1 MTMQIDPV
9 GLGASSGLLDTTVY
23 GTSATTGTSVTNGTT
38 QIKKPGETSDVFG
51 LGRDD
56 FFKLFLAQL
65 KNQDPT
71 KPVDDKE
78 FIAQL
83 AQFTMIDTLKALEKT
98 SAGTQL
104 AQASSLIGKSVTGTG
119 VDGTVV
125 SGVVESLLQDADGI
139 ALIVGGKAIR
149 PESVAVVTPPE
160 PAKPGATAAVP
171 DQAGSTPSTT
181 GA

>member
-1 MTMQIDPV
+1 MQIDAL
-9 GLGASSGLLDTTVY
+9 GLGASSGLLDTAAH
-23 GTSATTGTSVTNGTT
+23 GTTAAAGTTIANGAT
-38 QIKKPGETSDVFG
+38 QIKKAGDTSDVFG

-71 KPVDDKE
+71 QPVDDKE

-119 VDGTVV
+119 VDGAVV
-125 SGVVESLLQDADGI
+125 SGVVESLLQDTDGI

-149 PESVAVVTPPE
+149 PESVSIVTPPD
-160 PAKPGATAAVP
+160 PARTGTAATAA
-171 DQAGSTPSTT
+171 DQAGSTTPTT